1 MDHSDILENV
11 IGWISNASAS
21 KIGDAVLDKDTMLL
35 ERQLLDSLQIMD
47 LVFHLESTFGNQI
60 ALDEL
65 TAENFETPFA
75 VAEMTQRAI
84 DKAKG

>member
-1 MDHSDILENV
+1 MDHSDILENIV
-11 IGWISNASAS
+11 GWISSESAS
-21 KIGDAVLDKDTMLL
+21 KIGDTVLDKDTQLL

-65 TAENFETPFA
+65 TAENFETPLA
-75 VAEMTQRAI
+75 IAAMAQRAI